1 MMDEFIKIDSD
12 KFTKWLNA
20 VKKVNYN
27 TNKQFSQL
35 LDICMEY
42 ENKIDFEKDLL
53 SEIRRINPK
62 MKPSLKKLLN
72 D

>member
-1 MMDEFIKIDSD
+1 MDEFIKIDRD

-42 ENKIDFEKDLL
+42 DNKIDFEKDLL

-62 MKPSLKKLLN
+62 IKPSLKRLLN

>member
-1 MMDEFIKIDSD
+1 MDTFTKIDGAT
-12 KFTKWLNA
+12 FTKWLNS

-35 LDICMEY
+35 LDFCMEY
-42 ENKIDFEKDLL
+42 DNKIDFEKDLL

-62 MKPSLKKLLN
+62 LKPSLKSLLN